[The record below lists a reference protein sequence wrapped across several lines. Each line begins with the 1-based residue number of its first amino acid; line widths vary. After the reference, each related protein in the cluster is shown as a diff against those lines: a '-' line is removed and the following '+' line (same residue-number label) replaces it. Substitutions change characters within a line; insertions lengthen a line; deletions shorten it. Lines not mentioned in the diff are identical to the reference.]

1 MTSVRTSNAV
11 RSLRHSASDRPFLV
25 IWEATR
31 ACALACRHCR
41 AEAAPLRDPVELTTD
56 VATEL
61 MAQIASFGKPPPIFV
76 ITGGDPFERPDL
88 VELVRRGRGFGL
100 PVAVSPSGTE
110 RLSAQSLRELQE
122 VGLTAISLSLDG
134 ADAGVHD
141 DFRGI
146 TGTFDRTLAGWD
158 AALEL
163 GLRVQINTTVARHN
177 VGQLADIAALV
188 HGRGA
193 MTWSAFMLV
202 PTGRGTDLQSLEAAE
217 VEDVLNF
224 LYDVGHTIAART
236 TEGHHFRRVVLER
249 TELERRGIDHVSM
262 LGLGELYLALTDRA
276 RELGLIAAE
285 RTRRPPI
292 NVNAGSGFVFI
303 SHHGDVH
310 PSGFLPIGAGNIR
323 SESLTTIYQ
332 QSALFVGLRDPG
344 QLLGRCGECE
354 FNTVCG
360 GSRSRAL
367 AVTGNVW
374 ETDPLCNYQPGSF
387 PFDVT
392 SS

>member
-1 MTSVRTSNAV
+1 MTAIRTTSPV

-41 AEAAPLRDPVELTTD
+41 AEAAPLRDPAELTTD
-56 VATEL
+56 EATGL
-61 MAQIASFGKPPPIFV
+61 MEQIAAFGKPPPIFV

-88 VELVRRGRGFGL
+88 VELVRRGRAMGL

-110 RLSAQSLRELQE
+110 KLSARSLRELRE
-122 VGLTAISLSLDG
+122 VGLTAISLSIDG
-134 ADAGVHD
+134 ADATVHD
-141 DFRGI
+141 EFRGI

-163 GLRVQINTTVARHN
+163 GLKVQINTTVATHN
-177 VGQLADIAALV
+177 VSQLADIAALV
-188 HGRGA
+188 HDRGA

-202 PTGRGTDLQSLEAAE
+202 PTGRGTDLQSLVAE
-217 VEDVLNF
+217 QVEDVLNF
-224 LYDVGHTIAART
+224 LYDIGHTIAART

-249 TELERRGIDHVSM
+249 TELEQRGIDHVSV

-276 RELGLIAAE
+276 KELGLIAVE

-292 NVNAGSGFVFI
+292 NVNAGSGFVFV

-310 PSGFLPIGAGNIR
+310 PSGFLPISAGNIR
-323 SESLTTIYQ
+323 SESLATIYQ
-332 QSALFVGLRDPG
+332 QSPLFVGLRDPS
-344 QLLGRCGECE
+344 QVVGRCGECE

-367 AVTGNVW
+367 AVTGNMW
-374 ETDPLCNYQPGSF
+374 ETDPLCSYEPGSF

-392 SS
+392 SG

>member
-1 MTSVRTSNAV
+1 MRKSRATGAV
-11 RSLRHSASDRPFLV
+11 RSLRHDPSDRPFLV

-41 AEAAPLRDPVELTTD
+41 AEAAPDRDPAELTTD
-56 VATEL
+56 EASAL

-88 VELVRRGRGFGL
+88 VELVRRGRALSL

-110 RLSAQSLRELQE
+110 KLSAQSLRELRE

-134 ADAGVHD
+134 ADAHVHD
-141 DFRGI
+141 TFRGVV
-146 TGTFDRTLAGWD
+146 GTFERTLAGWES
-158 AALEL
+158 ASEL

-177 VGQLADIAALV
+177 VKQLADIAALV
-188 HGRGA
+188 HARDA

-202 PTGRGTDLQSLEAAE
+202 PTGRGADLQALQAAE

-224 LYDVGHTIAART
+224 LYDIGHTVPART
-236 TEGHHFRRVVLER
+236 TEGHHFRRVSLQR
-249 TELERRGIDHVSM
+249 AELAKREIDHVSV
-262 LGLGELYLALTDRA
+262 LGLGDLYLTLTERA
-276 RELGLIAAE
+276 KHLGLVADE
-285 RTRRPPI
+285 RTRRPPM
-292 NVNAGSGFVFI
+292 NVNAGSGFVFV
-303 SHHGDVH
+303 SHTGDVH
-310 PSGFLPIGAGNIR
+310 PSGFLPVSAGNIR
-323 SESLTTIYQ
+323 DQSLAAIYQ
-332 QSALFVGLRDPG
+332 QSPLFVGLRNPE
-344 QLLGRCGECE
+344 QLLGRCGACE
-354 FNTVCG
+354 FNVVCG

-367 AVTGNVW
+367 AVTGNLW

-392 SS
+392 